1 MTGTFRETVKKKC
14 NSEEKPLGQWNP
26 RDTKE
31 TYFIVLRETRQK
43 LTNPKKLPEQ
53 DILQS

>member
-31 TYFIVLRETRQK
+31 TYFTVLRETRQK

-53 DILQS
+53 DILKS

>member
-31 TYFIVLRETRQK
+31 TYFTVLRETAKNLQ
-43 LTNPKKLPEQ
+43 
-53 DILQS
+53 ILRNYQSRTF